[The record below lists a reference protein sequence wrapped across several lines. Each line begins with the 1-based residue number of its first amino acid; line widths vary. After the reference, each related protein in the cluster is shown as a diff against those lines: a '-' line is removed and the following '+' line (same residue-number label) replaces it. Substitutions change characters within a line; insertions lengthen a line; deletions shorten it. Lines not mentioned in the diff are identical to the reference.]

1 MMEQN
6 QRRLELEL
14 SQKDLQNR
22 ALNKAIGHL
31 QYQMLEEKKRRKR
44 DKSRVKKVNIVIVV
58 CLTSITCD
66 DRREEE
72 VWSVMRV
79 M

>member
-31 QYQMLEEKKRRKR
+31 QYQMQEEKRRRKR
-44 DKSRVKKVNIVIVV
+44 EKSHVKKVNIMFKIMIQ
-58 CLTSITCD
+58 CN
-66 DRREEE
+66 DRR
-72 VWSVMRV
+72 VT
-79 M
+79 

>member
-22 ALNKAIGHL
+22 ALNKAISHL
-31 QYQMLEEKKRRKR
+31 QYQMQEEKKRRKR
-44 DKSRVKKVNIVIVV
+44 DKSRAKKVNINTVV
-58 CLTSITCD
+58 VLAF
-66 DRREEE
+66 
-72 VWSVMRV
+72 SVLQC
-79 M
+79 

>member
-22 ALNKAIGHL
+22 ALNKAISHL
-31 QYQMLEEKKRRKR
+31 QYQMVEEKRRRKR
-44 DKSRVKKVNIVIVV
+44 DKTRSKKVSIIITAGMFRI
-58 CLTSITCD
+58 LTSCD
-66 DRREEE
+66 
-72 VWSVMRV
+72 VLGGCGQL
-79 M
+79 

>member
-22 ALNKAIGHL
+22 ALNTAINHL
-31 QYQMLEEKKRRKR
+31 QYQMVEEKRRRKR
-44 DKSRVKKVNIVIVV
+44 DKSRSKKVSNHSSSSYSQHYDI
-58 CLTSITCD
+58 
-66 DRREEE
+66 
-72 VWSVMRV
+72 M
-79 M
+79 

>member
-22 ALNKAIGHL
+22 ALNKAISHL
-31 QYQMLEEKKRRKR
+31 QYQMQEEKRRRKR
-44 DKSRVKKVNIVIVV
+44 EKSRVKKVCKNNKIY
-58 CLTSITCD
+58 LL
-66 DRREEE
+66 
-72 VWSVMRV
+72 
-79 M
+79 